1 MVKPGLFT
9 NEDLADIPP
18 LGRLLFIGLWG
29 IADREGRLE
38 DRPKRIKAELLPYD
52 AANVEALLT
61 ELDQRDFIRRYTVA
75 GARYIQVTN
84 FKRHQTPHIKE
95 PASHLP
101 APTDVS
107 VHTDEL
113 TDKHHT
119 STVQAP
125 DEHHTSTPLTESLT
139 DTDTESETRR
149 RGADAPVAAAAA
161 PQPEPPAPVEA
172 IQQPRTVAV
181 PKPNRYGQV
190 LDALKERGINY
201 PGGRRDA
208 GEVAKC
214 SAAPALIADAYATF
228 EEWAGDFGM
237 SNKSLWY
244 VCQRIAAYQ
253 AWQDGKRARASPNGK
268 APVSTANEFAAY
280 ALRLREKG
288 Q

>member
-1 MVKPGLFT
+1 MARMRMVKPGLFT
-9 NEDLADIPP
+9 NEELAEIPP

-52 AANVEALLT
+52 VANVEALLT
-61 ELDQRDFIRRYTVA
+61 ELAQRDFIRRYTVA

-101 APTDVS
+101 APIDVS
-107 VHTDEL
+107 CRTDEL
-113 TDKHHT
+113 TDEHAT
-119 STVQAP
+119 STVLAP

-149 RGADAPVAAAAA
+149 RGAAAPVAATAAPQEAAA
-161 PQPEPPAPVEA
+161 PPKDAQAMTRPA
-172 IQQPRTVAV
+172 
-181 PKPNRYGQV
+181 PKPNRYAQV
-190 LDALKERGINY
+190 LDALKERGIDY

-214 SAAPALIADAYATF
+214 SAAPGVIAEAYATF
-228 EEWAGDFGM
+228 EEWAGEYAM
-237 SNKSLWY
+237 TNKSLWY
-244 VCQRIAAYQ
+244 VCQRIPAFQ
-253 AWQDGKRARASPNGK
+253 AWQDGKRARASPNGR
-268 APVSTANEFAAY
+268 AGGLSVQQL
-280 ALRLREKG
+280 LRGEV
-288 Q
+288 